1 MVVMV
6 VAEVVGATEIVVVSV
21 SEATSMLGSI
31 LASSLPLAEGIKA
44 GFGQTDGAFG
54 AFFGGAT
61 VEVEVLSV
69 GYSFFTRAGS
79 V

>member
-6 VAEVVGATEIVVVSV
+6 EAEAEVVGVTVSV
-21 SEATSMLGSI
+21 SEVTSMLGSI

-44 GFGQTDGAFG
+44 GFGQTDGSSG
-54 AFFGGAT
+54 AFSGGAT
-61 VEVEVLSV
+61 VEIDVLSA
-69 GYSFFTRAGS
+69 GYTFFTRAGS